1 MSCLPI
7 GTKVRWTSQAGSCH
21 KTKEGVVVYNR
32 DKAHETYPTSLQIA
46 DYPKGVAIKHFPA
59 HRYMFD
65 GSNWPSQQGVLVEV
79 RDGKTSRAKP
89 KLYLPHPKNLEVIK

>member
-7 GTKVRWTSQAGSCH
+7 GTRVRWSSQAGGSTT
-21 KTKEGVVVYNR
+21 TKEGVVVYSR
-32 DKAHETYPTSLQIA
+32 DKAHETYPSALHTA
-46 DYPKGVAIKHFPA
+46 DYPLGLAIKHFPE

-65 GSNWPSQQGVLVEV
+65 GHTWLNRKGVLVEV

-89 KLYLPHPKNLEVIK
+89 KLYMPNPGSLEVIE